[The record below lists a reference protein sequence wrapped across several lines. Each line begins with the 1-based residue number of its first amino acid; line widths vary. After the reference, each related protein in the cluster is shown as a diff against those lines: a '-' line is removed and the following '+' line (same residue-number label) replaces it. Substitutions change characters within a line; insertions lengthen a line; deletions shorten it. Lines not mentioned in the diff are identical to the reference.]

1 MLAGD
6 GAAERDDFF
15 HERGDAFFGAAAFRA
30 ACAVVHQVDV
40 EIGANL
46 PLKPRCPEQLY
57 PMWPKLERRSKAW
70 AGVSAAILSLELFG
84 CTVGP
89 DYLRAPAPVPATYKE
104 LKGWKRT
111 TPLDDSD
118 RGPWWL
124 VFKDPKL
131 NGLEPQ
137 VEVSNQTVAAA
148 AAAYQQSLA
157 IIKETQAGLFPTVT
171 VNYTATGSHAGASVA
186 GGTNGISSTTAISTL
201 AANGSWDLDLW
212 GKIRRTVESN
222 VAAAQVNDADLANA
236 TLSSQSLL
244 ATAYYNLRAADALQ
258 VLLDQTVVAYKK
270 TLDITQNQYNAGTAS
285 IADVATARAQV
296 LTTESEAINVG
307 ISRAQFEHAIAVLM
321 GRPPADLTIK
331 PSPLGFKIPDIPVSV
346 PSTLLERR
354 PDIAAAERT
363 MQQENALIGATIA
376 LYYPDVSLTGM
387 FGFTGTGALALSLAN
402 EVWTASTSAAQIAFD
417 AGLRDAEVEAALAA
431 YHQSVANYRQTV
443 LTAFQQVEDELV
455 AIRLLA
461 RQQKVIDDAVKA
473 AQQEVDVYLN
483 QYQAGTIA
491 FTAVVVAQ
499 AQLLADQES
508 ALTVRQDR
516 FLAVVA
522 LIEALGGGWDMEFL
536 PSGAALEMRNPLAGP
551 LTPKL

>member
-1 MLAGD
+1 
-6 GAAERDDFF
+6 
-15 HERGDAFFGAAAFRA
+15 
-30 ACAVVHQVDV
+30 
-40 EIGANL
+40 
-46 PLKPRCPEQLY
+46 
-57 PMWPKLERRSKAW
+57 MWPKLERRSKAW

-104 LKGWKRT
+104 LKGWKRA

-124 VFKDPKL
+124 VFRDPKL

-148 AAAYQQSLA
+148 AAAYLQSLA

-285 IADVATARAQV
+285 IADVA
-296 LTTESEAINVG
+296 
-307 ISRAQFEHAIAVLM
+307 
-321 GRPPADLTIK
+321 
-331 PSPLGFKIPDIPVSV
+331 
-346 PSTLLERR
+346 
-354 PDIAAAERT
+354 
-363 MQQENALIGATIA
+363 
-376 LYYPDVSLTGM
+376 
-387 FGFTGTGALALSLAN
+387 
-402 EVWTASTSAAQIAFD
+402 
-417 AGLRDAEVEAALAA
+417 
-431 YHQSVANYRQTV
+431 
-443 LTAFQQVEDELV
+443 
-455 AIRLLA
+455 
-461 RQQKVIDDAVKA
+461 
-473 AQQEVDVYLN
+473 
-483 QYQAGTIA
+483 
-491 FTAVVVAQ
+491 
-499 AQLLADQES
+499 
-508 ALTVRQDR
+508 
-516 FLAVVA
+516 
-522 LIEALGGGWDMEFL
+522 
-536 PSGAALEMRNPLAGP
+536 
-551 LTPKL
+551 